1 MPEDKI
7 DKVSNALASA
17 WRNGGSVNI
26 SEDISS
32 EKNKTLFFFLR
43 FNLSIQI
50 FDAIFVANAV
60 LPIEGLPAIIT
71 KSDL

>member
-26 SEDISS
+26 SEDLWPMSFEES
-32 EKNKTLFFFLR
+32 
-43 FNLSIQI
+43 
-50 FDAIFVANAV
+50 
-60 LPIEGLPAIIT
+60 
-71 KSDL
+71 